1 MYGAL
6 ETPIPRRHGN
16 IITVRTDMRMTA
28 ELNRY
33 PPAVHRLDCKL
44 DPGADLPVKGNL
56 NRSHIATIGSQ
67 FTLGR
72 GYIC

>member
-1 MYGAL
+1 
-6 ETPIPRRHGN
+6 
-16 IITVRTDMRMTA
+16 MRMTA